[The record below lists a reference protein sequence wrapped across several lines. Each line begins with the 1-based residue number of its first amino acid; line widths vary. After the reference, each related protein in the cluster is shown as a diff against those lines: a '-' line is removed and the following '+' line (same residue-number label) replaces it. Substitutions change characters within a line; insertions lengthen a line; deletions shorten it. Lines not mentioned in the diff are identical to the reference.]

1 MRTKVILNSIIALTI
16 GTLIYL
22 LFRVSTLKIFSWIN
36 VFEIDFTKCKLR
48 DLALSYSAALP
59 QWFIFSLPD
68 GLWAFS
74 YTSIMLCIWDFK
86 INSKNIFWILLI
98 PLIAII
104 SEIGQKIKIVSG
116 TYDHYDLLF
125 YIMGFIMPIAFFTK
139 TINFK
144 NYNL

>member
-22 LFRVSTLKIFSWIN
+22 LFRVSTLKIFTWIN
-36 VFEIDFTKCKLR
+36 VFEIDFTNCKLR
-48 DLALSYSAALP
+48 NFALSYSTALP

-68 GLWAFS
+68 GLWTFS
-74 YTSIMLCIWDFK
+74 YVSIMLCIWDFK
-86 INSKNIFWILLI
+86 INSKNIFWITFI

-104 SEIGQKIKIVSG
+104 SEIGQKIGIVPG
-116 TYDHYDLLF
+116 TYDHHDLFF
-125 YIMGFIMPIAFFTK
+125 YIIGFLTPIVFSTK
-139 TINFK
+139 TIKFL